1 VRVILDTNVFV
12 SGVFFSGPPY
22 RILEAWRGGKLQLV
36 ASQEILEEYQRVG
49 ETLAEQFAG
58 VNLQPIIDLVT
69 TNAEIFPNQVLP
81 ESLCEDPDDDKFIA
95 CALAGRCRVII
106 SRKSLGSIREI
117 QAGNS
122 SRQKRMGGLRQAGPG
137 PHPKDGFSL
146 TLRSVFLAAAPRVSM
161 RPKLRRR
168 GLYIQQR

>member
-49 ETLAEQFAG
+49 ETLAEQFPG

-69 TNAEIFPNQVLP
+69 TNAEVFPNQVLP
-81 ESLCEDPDDDKFIA
+81 ESICEDPDDDKFIA

-106 SRKSLGSIREI
+106 SGDRHLLKVS
-117 QAGNS
+117 
-122 SRQKRMGGLRQAGPG
+122 
-137 PHPKDGFSL
+137 GF
-146 TLRSVFLAAAPRVSM
+146 
-161 RPKLRRR
+161 R
-168 GLYIQQR
+168 GLTVMSPRRFIDEYLFE